1 MVGGGGFSTAEV
13 EADNIITA
21 VEDMAQDMV
30 QDMAMVV
37 EAEVIME
44 ESE

>member
-1 MVGGGGFSTAEV
+1 MIQTLHGEVEV

-30 QDMAMVV
+30 QDMVMVV
-37 EAEVIME
+37 EAEDIME

>member
-1 MVGGGGFSTAEV
+1 MIQTLHGEAEV

-30 QDMAMVV
+30 MVV
-37 EAEVIME
+37 EAEDIME